1 MDFIYLLLQLVSA
14 IIVAPLFDGISRKL
28 RAKFQSRIGPSIFQ
42 TYYDIFKLLKRGR
55 TKSSSTSYVYQIAP
69 YLLFISAAA
78 MFCTLPIT
86 YGENSSAL
94 THFSDI
100 FVLLYFGALFR
111 FIFIVAGIDTA
122 NPYAGISASREGT
135 IGFYTEEVAV
145 ICLIVVMMGTG
156 STGLPFI
163 SSLVQTGEYGYAI
176 PSFAIASTAF
186 LWVMYVETGRKPYD
200 LAEAEQELQE
210 GVLGEFCGKDFA
222 IIDIAIL
229 LKQITVLGFFLVVFM
244 PWAGLVDNP
253 ILSLVLFLVEVG
265 FLYVMGVFIDNF
277 GPRFTINKGMKRT
290 MLFALAI
297 SCTSLVLYIMGI

>member
-1 MDFIYLLLQLVSA
+1 MDFVYLLLQLVSA
-14 IIVAPLFDGISRKL
+14 IAVAPLFDGISRKL

-42 TYYDIFKLLKRGR
+42 TYYDIYKLFKRGR
-55 TKSSSTSYVYQIAP
+55 TKSSSASYIYQVSP
-69 YLLFISAAA
+69 YLLFICAAA
-78 MFCTLPIT
+78 MFCALPIT
-86 YGENSSAL
+86 YSTQSSAL
-94 THFSDI
+94 SQFSDI
-100 FVLLYFGALFR
+100 FVLLYLGALFR

-122 NPYAGISASREGT
+122 NPYAGVSASREGT

-145 ICLIVVMMGTG
+145 ICLIVVMMGAG
-156 STGLPFI
+156 STSIPFI
-163 SSLVQTGEYGYAI
+163 SSLVKTWDYSYNI

-222 IIDIAIL
+222 IIDLAIL
-229 LKQITVLGFFLVVFM
+229 LKQITVLGFFLVIFM
-244 PWAGLVDNP
+244 PWGLVENP
-253 ILSLVLFLVEVG
+253 IVSLIIFLAEVG

-297 SCTSLVLYIMGI
+297 SCTSLALYIMGI

>member
-1 MDFIYLLLQLVSA
+1 MDFIYLLLQLVAA
-14 IIVAPLFDGISRKL
+14 IAVAPLFDGISRKL

-42 TYYDIFKLLKRGR
+42 TYYDIYKLFKRGR
-55 TKSSSTSYVYQIAP
+55 TKSSSASYIYQVSP
-69 YLLFISAAA
+69 YLLFVCAAA
-78 MFCTLPIT
+78 MFCALPIT
-86 YGENSSAL
+86 YSTNSGAL
-94 THFSDI
+94 SSFSDI
-100 FVLLYFGALFR
+100 FVLLYLGALFR

-122 NPYAGISASREGT
+122 NPYAGVSASREGT

-145 ICLIVVMMGTG
+145 ICLIVVMMGAG
-156 STGLPFI
+156 STSLPFI
-163 SSLVQTGEYGYAI
+163 SSLVKTWDYSYNI

-229 LKQITVLGFFLVVFM
+229 LKQITVLGFFLVIFM
-244 PWAGLVDNP
+244 PWGLVDNP
-253 ILSLVLFLVEVG
+253 ILSLIIFLAEVG

-297 SCTSLVLYIMGI
+297 SCTSLILYIMGI

>member
-1 MDFIYLLLQLVSA
+1 MDFVYLLLQLVSA
-14 IIVAPLFDGISRKL
+14 IAVAPLFDGISRKL

-42 TYYDIFKLLKRGR
+42 TYYDIYKLFKRGR
-55 TKSSSTSYVYQIAP
+55 TKSSSASYIYQVSP
-69 YLLFISAAA
+69 YLLFICAAA
-78 MFCTLPIT
+78 MFCALPIT
-86 YGENSSAL
+86 YSTQSSAL
-94 THFSDI
+94 SQFSDI
-100 FVLLYFGALFR
+100 FVLLYLGALFR

-122 NPYAGISASREGT
+122 NPYAGVSASREGT

-145 ICLIVVMMGTG
+145 ICLIVVMMGAG
-156 STGLPFI
+156 STSIPFI
-163 SSLVQTGEYGYAI
+163 PSLVKTWDYSYNI

-222 IIDIAIL
+222 IIDLAIL
-229 LKQITVLGFFLVVFM
+229 LKQITVLGFFLVIFM
-244 PWAGLVDNP
+244 PWGLVENP
-253 ILSLVLFLVEVG
+253 IVSLITFLAEVG

-297 SCTSLVLYIMGI
+297 SCTSLALYIMGI

>member
-1 MDFIYLLLQLVSA
+1 MDFVYLLLQLVSA
-14 IIVAPLFDGISRKL
+14 IVVAPLFDGISRKL
-28 RAKFQSRIGPSIFQ
+28 RARFQSRIGPSIFQ

-55 TKSSSTSYVYQIAP
+55 TKSSSTSYIYQIAP
-69 YLLFISAAA
+69 YMLFVSAAA
-78 MFCTLPIT
+78 MFCALPIT
-86 YGENSSAL
+86 YGTNAGAL
-94 THFSDI
+94 SHFSDV
-100 FVLLYFGALFR
+100 FVLLYLGALFR

-122 NPYAGISASREGT
+122 NPFAGVSASREGT

-156 STGLPFI
+156 STSIPFI
-163 SSLVQTGEYGYAI
+163 SSLVKTWEYSYNI

-222 IIDIAIL
+222 IIDLAIL
-229 LKQITVLGFFLVVFM
+229 LKQITVLGFFLVIFM
-244 PWAGLVDNP
+244 PWGLIENP
-253 ILSLVLFLVEVG
+253 ILSLIIFLTEVG

-297 SCTSLVLYIMGI
+297 SCTSLALYILGI

>member
-1 MDFIYLLLQLVSA
+1 MDFLYLLLQLVSA
-14 IIVAPLFDGISRKL
+14 ILVAPLFDGISRKL
-28 RAKFQSRIGPSIFQ
+28 RAKFQSRMGPSIFQ
-42 TYYDIFKLLKRGR
+42 TYYDIYKLLKRGR
-55 TKSSSTSYVYQIAP
+55 TKSHSASYIYQISP
-69 YLLFISAAA
+69 YLLFVSAAA
-78 MFCTLPIT
+78 MFCALPIT
-86 YGENSSAL
+86 YSTSSATL
-94 THFSDI
+94 SQFSDI
-100 FVLLYFGALFR
+100 FVLLYLGALFR

-122 NPYAGISASREGT
+122 NPFAGISSSREGT

-145 ICLIVVMMGTG
+145 ICLVVVMMGTG
-156 STGLPFI
+156 STNLPFI
-163 SSLVQTGEYGYAI
+163 SSLVQHGSYGYAI

-229 LKQITVLGFFLVVFM
+229 LKQITVLGFFLIIFM
-244 PWAGLVDNP
+244 PWGGLVDNP
-253 ILSLVLFLVEVG
+253 ILSLIIFLAEVG

-290 MLFALAI
+290 MLYALAI
-297 SCTSLVLYIMGI
+297 ACTSLVLYIMGI

>member
-1 MDFIYLLLQLVSA
+1 MDFFYLLLQLVSA
-14 IIVAPLFDGISRKL
+14 ILVAPLFDGISRKL

-42 TYYDIFKLLKRGR
+42 TYYDIYKLLKRGR
-55 TKSSSTSYVYQIAP
+55 TKSYSTSYIYQISP
-69 YLLFISAAA
+69 YLLFVSAAV
-78 MFCTLPIT
+78 MFCALPIT
-86 YGENSSAL
+86 YSTDSVAL
-94 THFSDI
+94 SQFSDI

-111 FIFIVAGIDTA
+111 FIFIVAGFDTA
-122 NPYAGISASREGT
+122 NPFAGVSASREGT

-156 STGLPFI
+156 SSNLPFI
-163 SSLVQTGEYGYAI
+163 TTLVQDGDYGYAI
-176 PSFAIASTAF
+176 PSFSIASTAF

-229 LKQITVLGFFLVVFM
+229 LKQMTVLGFFLVIFM

-253 ILSLVLFLVEVG
+253 ILSLIIFLAEIG

-297 SCTSLVLYIMGI
+297 SCTSLALYIMGI

>member
-14 IIVAPLFDGISRKL
+14 IVVAPLFDGISRKL

-55 TKSSSTSYVYQIAP
+55 TKSLSASYISQLTP
-69 YLLFISAAA
+69 YLLFVSAAA

-86 YGENSSAL
+86 YNMHSETL
-94 THFSDI
+94 LPFSDI
-100 FVLLYFGALFR
+100 FVLLYFGAFFR
-111 FIFIVAGIDTA
+111 FIFIAAGIDSA
-122 NPYAGISASREGT
+122 NPFAGISASREGT
-135 IGFYTEEVAV
+135 MGFYTEEVAV
-145 ICLIVVMMGTG
+145 ICLIVVMMGAG
-156 STGLPFI
+156 STSIPYI
-163 SSLVQTGEYGYAI
+163 SSLVKSWDYGYTI

-222 IIDIAIL
+222 LIDIAIL
-229 LKQITVLGFFLVVFM
+229 LKQITMLGFFLVIFM
-244 PWAGLVDNP
+244 SWGRVDNP
-253 ILSLVLFLVEVG
+253 ILSLVIFLAEVG

-290 MLFALAI
+290 MLYALAI

>member
-1 MDFIYLLLQLVSA
+1 MDFVYLLLQLVSA
-14 IIVAPLFDGISRKL
+14 IVVAPLFDGISRKL

-42 TYYDIFKLLKRGR
+42 TYYDIYKLLKRGR
-55 TKSSSTSYVYQIAP
+55 TKSSSTSYIYQIAP

-78 MFCTLPIT
+78 MFCALPIT
-86 YGENSSAL
+86 YGPNANAL
-94 THFSDI
+94 SHFSDI
-100 FVLLYFGALFR
+100 FVLLYLGALFR

-122 NPYAGISASREGT
+122 NPFAGVSASREGT

-145 ICLIVVMMGTG
+145 ICLIVVMMGAG
-156 STGLPFI
+156 STSLPYI
-163 SSLVQTGEYGYAI
+163 SSLVKTWEYSYNI

-222 IIDIAIL
+222 ILDIAIL
-229 LKQITVLGFFLVVFM
+229 LKQITMLGFFLVIFM
-244 PWAGLVDNP
+244 PWGLVENP
-253 ILSLVLFLVEVG
+253 ILSLIIFLVEVG

-297 SCTSLVLYIMGI
+297 SCTSLALYILGI

>member
-14 IIVAPLFDGISRKL
+14 IIVAPLFDGIARKL

-42 TYYDIFKLLKRGR
+42 TYYDIYKLLKRGR
-55 TKSSSTSYVYQIAP
+55 TKSHSTSYIYQIAP
-69 YLLFISAAA
+69 YVMFLCTAA
-78 MFCTLPIT
+78 MFCALPIT
-86 YGENSSAL
+86 YGPHSFLAQ
-94 THFSDI
+94 FSDI
-100 FVLLYFGALFR
+100 FVLLYLGALFR

-122 NPYAGISASREGT
+122 NPFAGVSASREGT

-145 ICLIVVMMGTG
+145 ICLIVVMMGAG
-156 STGLPFI
+156 STNLPFI
-163 SSLVQTGEYGYAI
+163 NSLIQEGSYGYNI
-176 PSFAIASTAF
+176 PSFSIAATAF

-229 LKQITVLGFFLVVFM
+229 LKQFAVLGFFLVLFI
-244 PWAGLVDNP
+244 PWRFEHPL
-253 ILSLVLFLVEVG
+253 LSLLVFLCEVG
-265 FLYVMGVFIDNF
+265 FLYVMGVFVDNF
-277 GPRFTINKGMKRT
+277 GPRFTMNKGMKRT
-290 MLFALAI
+290 MLFALSV